1 MTTPIGLPELT
12 GKDPATIAVGI
23 AAALLLA
30 FEREPAAARGHQTT
44 SIEQPGAVAEAEA
57 EPIDERR

>member
-12 GKDPATIAVGI
+12 GKDPATIAVGV

-30 FEREPAAARGHQTT
+30 FEQEAALGRGQQTG
-44 SIEQPGAVAEAEA
+44 SIEQSGAAEAEP

>member
-30 FEREPAAARGHQTT
+30 FEREPAAARGQQTG
-44 SIEQPGAVAEAEA
+44 SIEPSRTVAEAEP